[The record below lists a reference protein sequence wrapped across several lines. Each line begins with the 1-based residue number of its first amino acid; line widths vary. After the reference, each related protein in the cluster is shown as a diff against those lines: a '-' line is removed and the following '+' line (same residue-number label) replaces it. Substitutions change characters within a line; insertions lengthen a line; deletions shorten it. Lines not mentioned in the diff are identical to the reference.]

1 MGIVDL
7 IGITAIVAL
16 FAISAGFLFVLFAVA
31 AGLEYMVPRDGEEGE
46 RDGD

>member
-16 FAISAGFLFVLFAVA
+16 FAIFSAGFLFVLFAVRGLGITPEA
-31 AGLEYMVPRDGEEGE
+31 ATPETPG
-46 RDGD
+46 